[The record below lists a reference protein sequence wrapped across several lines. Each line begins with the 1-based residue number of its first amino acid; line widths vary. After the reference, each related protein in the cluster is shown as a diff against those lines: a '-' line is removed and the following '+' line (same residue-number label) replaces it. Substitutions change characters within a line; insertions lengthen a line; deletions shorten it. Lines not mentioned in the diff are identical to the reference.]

1 MTPQLMIQPSTLL
14 ASGIEARPFG
24 DVTLFRFTTEL
35 QDRSDALIQRA
46 KLGPLTADEE
56 AELVGISELSRIFTF
71 INAQLSAKASWC
83 PTKLDDG
90 FNNVPAPSASTATP
104 PNT

>member
-14 ASGIEARPFG
+14 ASGIEARPLG
-24 DVTLFRFTTEL
+24 DAIWFRFTSDL
-35 QDRSDALIQRA
+35 QDRSDTLIQRA
-46 KLGPLTADEE
+46 KLGPLTAEEE
-56 AELVGISELSRIFTF
+56 AELAGISELSRIFTF

-83 PTKLDDG
+83 PIKPDDG
-90 FNNVPAPSASTATP
+90 FNNAPAPSASTVTP